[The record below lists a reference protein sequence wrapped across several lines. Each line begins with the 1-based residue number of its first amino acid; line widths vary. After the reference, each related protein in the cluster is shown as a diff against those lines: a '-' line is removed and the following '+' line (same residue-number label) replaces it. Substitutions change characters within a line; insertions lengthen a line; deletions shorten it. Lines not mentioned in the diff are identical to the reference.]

1 MDVFSAGACAVALR
15 LRAGVARLQNGKAQ
29 QPGREGA
36 YRAGADGVYGV
47 QPADAVRHRCLEAD
61 RRRVCAAACALLCA
75 AGAAAL
81 PARRR
86 AVRRG
91 AGHQAAG
98 AAVRPGAGGVLSGGN
113 YAGKGPPA
121 RLWPLLWRRGA
132 GTAAAAADRSAFFWR
147 CAVDPEADRQIHR
160 HNVRLPL
167 RDDQR
172 L

>member
-1 MDVFSAGACAVALR
+1 M
-15 LRAGVARLQNGKAQ
+15 ARLQNGKAQ

-47 QPADAVRHRCLEAD
+47 QPADAVRHPVSGSRSTARFALPLVLCFVLLEQ
-61 RRRVCAAACALLCA
+61 RRYLPAAVLYGVALAIKPQALLFGPVLAVCYLA
-75 AGAAAL
+75 AITLEKDRLRAFGRCFGGAALVLL
-81 PARRR
+81 P
-86 AVRRG
+86 
-91 AGHQAAG
+91 
-98 AAVRPGAGGVLSGGN
+98 
-113 YAGKGPPA
+113 
-121 RLWPLLWRRGA
+121 PLLTGLP
-132 GTAAAAADRSAFFWR
+132 FFWR